1 MAYRINSPGV
11 IHETID
17 DEVVIINLDKGHYY
31 SLDGCGARIWS
42 ALIAGEPVERVC
54 GGFAG
59 DAAEIDAGVR
69 ALAAELEREELIVAA
84 DGAAAPG
91 APVDAAVAEPPLAYA
106 AVQLQRYS
114 DMEELLLLDPIHEVD
129 QQGWPHP
136 DPAA

>member
-31 SLDGCGARIWS
+31 SLDGCGARIWTG
-42 ALIAGEPVERVC
+42 LIGGVAPADVAAGFE
-54 GGFAG
+54 G
-59 DAAEIDAGVR
+59 DAATAVAGVR
-69 ALAAELEREELIVAA
+69 ELAAELEAEGLIVPAEGDSPA
-84 DGAAAPG
+84 PLPDGPTLTFE
-91 APVDAAVAEPPLAYA
+91 AVK
-106 AVQLQRYS
+106 LQRYS

>member
-1 MAYRINSPGV
+1 MSYRLNSPSV

-31 SLDGCGARIWS
+31 SLDGCGARIWKGLVGGAS
-42 ALIAGEPVERVC
+42 ASAIASGLE
-54 GGFAG
+54 GAS
-59 DAAEIDAGVR
+59 AEIEAGVL
-69 ALAAELEREELIVAA
+69 ALAAELESEGLIVPGES
-84 DGAAAPG
+84 DGGGAALDGPALPFK
-91 APVDAAVAEPPLAYA
+91 AVT
-106 AVQLQRYS
+106 LQRYS

>member
-1 MAYRINSPGV
+1 MRYRINSPSV

-31 SLDGCGARIWS
+31 SLDGCGARIWTG
-42 ALIAGEPVERVC
+42 LIGGAPLPDVAAGFEGE
-54 GGFAG
+54 A
-59 DAAEIDAGVR
+59 DAIDAGVR
-69 ALAAELEREELIVAA
+69 EVAAELEAEGLIVAA
-84 DGAAAPG
+84 DEGSPAAPLPDG
-91 APVDAAVAEPPLAYA
+91 PALAFET
-106 AVQLQRYS
+106 VKLQRYS

>member
-1 MAYRINSPGV
+1 VSYRLNSPSV

-31 SLDGCGARIWS
+31 SLDGCGARIWRGLVGGAPAAAIAA
-42 ALIAGEPVERVC
+42 ALE
-54 GGFAG
+54 G
-59 DAAEIDAGVR
+59 DGTEIDAGIQ
-69 ALAAELEREELIVAA
+69 ALAAELESEGLIVATAA
-84 DGAAAPG
+84 DPLAAPLDG
-91 APVDAAVAEPPLAYA
+91 EPPIAYEP
-106 AVQLQRYS
+106 VELQRYS

>member
-1 MAYRINSPGV
+1 VSFRINSPAV

-31 SLDGCGARIWS
+31 SLDGCGARIWTG
-42 ALIAGEPVERVC
+42 LIGGAAQADIAAGFEGPGEAV
-54 GGFAG
+54 A
-59 DAAEIDAGVR
+59 AGVR
-69 ALAAELEREELIVAA
+69 ELAAELEAEGLIVPAE
-84 DGAAAPG
+84 DGLPVAPLPDG
-91 APVDAAVAEPPLAYA
+91 PALAFEAVK
-106 AVQLQRYS
+106 LQRYS

>member
-1 MAYRINSPGV
+1 MAHRINSPSV

-31 SLDGCGARIWS
+31 SLDGCGARIWTG
-42 ALIAGEPVERVC
+42 LI
-54 GGFAG
+54 GGATVADIAASFEGA
-59 DAAEIDAGVR
+59 DATIDAGVR
-69 ALAAELEREELIVAA
+69 ELTAELEAEGLIVPAE
-84 DGAAAPG
+84 DGFPAT
-91 APVDAAVAEPPLAYA
+91 PLPDGPALA
-106 AVQLQRYS
+106 FETVKLQRYS

>member
-1 MAYRINSPGV
+1 MAYRINSPAV

-31 SLDGCGARIWS
+31 SLDGCGARIWKGLVAGAPLAAIQS
-42 ALIAGEPVERVC
+42 GFEGEAALVES
-54 GGFAG
+54 
-59 DAAEIDAGVR
+59 GVS
-69 ALAAELEREELIVAA
+69 ALAAELEHEGLIVAA
-84 DGAAAPG
+84 DADAPAG
-91 APVDAAVAEPPLAYA
+91 EPETEPSLAFEPVT
-106 AVQLQRYS
+106 LQRYS